1 MLTPSIRAL
10 DNSNNTLSNDDNSIT
25 KNHHCQQTHTLH
37 QMSALEA
44 EHRPD
49 VCKGKGKNDL
59 DASEDVPR
67 DEDAT
72 IARPEAECDA
82 QVDHGHDDVHA
93 DLHQHRE
100 TLLLVLADVPE
111 DACIF
116 DS

>member
-10 DNSNNTLSNDDNSIT
+10 NNGDNTLSNDNNSIT
-25 KNHHCQQTHTLH
+25 KNHDSQKTHALH

-49 VCKGKGKNDL
+49 VCKGKGEDDL

-67 DEDAT
+67 DEDA
-72 IARPEAECDA
+72 AVASSEAERDA
-82 QVDHGHDDVHA
+82 QVDQGHDDVHA

-116 DS
+116 DG